1 MQKICEMT
9 STFKYPISTDTDK
22 EKNKNLPISVNNH
35 GNAILC
41 ISPFQGKSVHLSVAI
56 FTMPPGSYFGHQDP
70 TPIYLNGEILICQ
83 KLLTHI

>member
-1 MQKICEMT
+1 MT
-9 STFKYPISTDTDK
+9 STFTYPISTDTDK
-22 EKNKNLPISVNNH
+22 EKNKNLPISVNNQY

-41 ISPFQGKSVHLSVAI
+41 IPGQYQSPFQGKSVHLSVAI
-56 FTMPPGSYFGHQDP
+56 FTMPPASYFGHQDP